1 MCVLKDLLQPHS
13 QPPGNAQM
21 SLTVKVIGQ
30 EYLLHLQRRKTQRET
45 PTACHPICDI
55 RAMVLHSGTGSLA
68 PVVDRCALVA
78 DDGGGGE
85 ILTANSFSGSTVPL
99 RTGLE

>member
-1 MCVLKDLLQPHS
+1 
-13 QPPGNAQM
+13 
-21 SLTVKVIGQ
+21 
-30 EYLLHLQRRKTQRET
+30 
-45 PTACHPICDI
+45 
-55 RAMVLHSGTGSLA
+55 MVLDSGPGSLA
-68 PVVDRCALVA
+68 PVVGRCVLVA